1 MALPARGGSAV
12 LSALQIIGGIDRS
25 LYVGDIWYTPIRK
38 EWYYEVIIVKLE
50 VNGQDL
56 NMDCKEVNGQWWDCP
71 TGTGGTQHW
80 SGEWAGVLLLLT
92 RPLLP
97 PQYNYDKS
105 IVDSG
110 TTNLRLPKKVFEA
123 AVKSIKTASS
133 VSGTHPFS
141 TGMGQGLWAVWLP
154 LTSLASLPAQL
165 APTHLPFP
173 SGRRRSSQTA
183 SGWGSSWF
191 AGRWAPPPGTSSRC
205 CPST

>member
-1 MALPARGGSAV
+1 MGS
-12 LSALQIIGGIDRS
+12 
-25 LYVGDIWYTPIRK
+25 
-38 EWYYEVIIVKLE
+38 
-50 VNGQDL
+50 
-56 NMDCKEVNGQWWDCP
+56 
-71 TGTGGTQHW
+71 GGTAPRALEAPSIGQGNGLW
-80 SGEWAGVLLLLT
+80 SCTYVT

-141 TGMGQGLWAVWLP
+141 TGMGQGLRAVWLP
-154 LTSLASLPAQL
+154 LTSLASLLPAQL
-165 APTHLPFP
+165 GPTHLPFP

>member
-1 MALPARGGSAV
+1 MALPACGGSAV

-56 NMDCKEVNGQWWDCP
+56 NMDCKEVSS
-71 TGTGGTQHW
+71 GGTCPQALEAP
-80 SGEWAGVLLLLT
+80 SIGQRLGGEWAGVLHLGHSSSSA
-92 RPLLP
+92 

-133 VSGTHPFS
+133 VSETHPFP
-141 TGMGQGLWAVWLP
+141 TGTAQGRAVGSVAAPHQPGISAACPAWPRSPSLSLW
-154 LTSLASLPAQL
+154 
-165 APTHLPFP
+165 
-173 SGRRRSSQTA
+173 
-183 SGWGSSWF
+183 
-191 AGRWAPPPGTSSRC
+191 
-205 CPST
+205 